1 MKGLKAV
8 IFSPAKVAQLNQN
21 ESMRNSMRALGQAV
35 SYDMHAIHAA
45 VQIYA
50 KEGLKSILS
59 SNYNWCT
66 RFYSLKLTIDAK
78 KQ

>member
-1 MKGLKAV
+1 
-8 IFSPAKVAQLNQN
+8 
-21 ESMRNSMRALGQAV
+21 MRALGQAV
-35 SYDMHAIHAA
+35 NYDMHAIHAA

-50 KEGLKSILS
+50 KEGPKSILS

-66 RFYSLKLTIDAK
+66 RFYSLKLTIDTK